1 MSNEGPPI
9 LITNEQLQ
17 EQLTEVTL
25 KTLASPSK
33 DSTRKEV
40 KKKRM
45 AIAKLFALYENAK
58 IVSKKLSWPL
68 FNDRAYMP
76 QGCKAS
82 TKRQVTFNHE
92 ISISFQYLFD

>member
-9 LITNEQLQ
+9 LITNQQLQ

-45 AIAKLFALYENAK
+45 TIAKLFALYENAK

-82 TKRQVTFNHE
+82 TKRQVTFTMK
-92 ISISFQYLFD
+92 SP